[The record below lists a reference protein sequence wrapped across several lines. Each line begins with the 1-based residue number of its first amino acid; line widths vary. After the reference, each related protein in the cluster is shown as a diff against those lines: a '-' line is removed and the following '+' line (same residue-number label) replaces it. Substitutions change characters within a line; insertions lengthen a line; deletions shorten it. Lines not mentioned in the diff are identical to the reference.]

1 MNLTWQQK
9 IWKYGGAFLHA
20 IKPVLIYMIVP
31 PFLLAVLSPLLNRG
45 NYEVSAEYYMYAS
58 NFYTFLGLV
67 FVILIFWKSAKK
79 RQSYIMEEVTLSL
92 QDLNKTY
99 LFGMILFGA
108 AAAVSISSI
117 YTLLPK
123 ALMQSYEELS
133 YGSFKAYDVTLA
145 IISAVVLAPVLEEI
159 VFRGYMLGRL
169 LPVFGEKKA
178 VAVVSILFALC
189 HINLFWGLY
198 GLVMGYL
205 LAKVSIRQDNL
216 LYSIAMHIGFNLPSA
231 VNYVILN
238 NERLY
243 HSLYGNKFLIVCYG
257 MTAGCIVLLLWRQYK
272 KYENI

>member
-31 PFLLAVLSPLLNRG
+31 PFLLAVISPLLNRE
-45 NYEVSAEYYMYAS
+45 NYEVSTEYYIYAS
-58 NFYTFLGLV
+58 NFYTFLGLI
-67 FVILIFWKSAKK
+67 FVIVIFWKSARK
-79 RQSYIMEEVTLSL
+79 RQTSIMEEVTLSL
-92 QDLNKTY
+92 TGLNKVY

-108 AAAVSISSI
+108 AAAITISSV
-117 YTLLPK
+117 YSLLPK
-123 ALMQSYEELS
+123 ALMQSYEEIS
-133 YGSFKAYDVTLA
+133 YYSFKAYDVTLA
-145 IISAVVLAPVLEEI
+145 IISATVLAPVLEEI

-169 LPVFGEKKA
+169 LSVFGEKKA
-178 VAVVSILFALC
+178 VAIVSIFFALC

-216 LYSIAMHIGFNLPSA
+216 LYSIAMHIGFNLPST

-238 NERLY
+238 NEKLY
-243 HSLYGNKFLIVCYG
+243 HTLYGNKFLIACYG

-272 KYENI
+272 KYENL